1 MARRYD
7 HTKEDLKELIIDSAE
22 KIISKSGYSALTTRK
37 LAQKIGYSH
46 GIIYSYFKNIDDL
59 VLHLNSSTLQKMHK
73 QISSAIDQNKC
84 PATQLEEI
92 GKIYLNLAS
101 SDFYKWD
108 LLFNYQY
115 TKINKIPESYQKL
128 IDSVFNLVQVPISGM
143 SCNKKLVSDLSHI
156 FWAGIHGIV
165 DLSSK
170 SKLEKAKAKSET
182 ELIRTFVKIFI
193 SGIEHQKN

>member
-7 HTKEDLKELIIDSAE
+7 HSKEDLKELIIDSAE
-22 KIISKSGYSALTTRK
+22 KIVSKSGYRELTTRK

-59 VLHLNSSTLQKMHK
+59 ILCLNSSTLQKMHK
-73 QISSAIDQNKC
+73 QMSAVIDQNKC
-84 PATQLEEI
+84 PITQLEEI
-92 GKIYLNLAS
+92 GKIYLNLAYN
-101 SDFYKWD
+101 DFYKWD

-128 IDSVFNLVQVPISGM
+128 INSVFHLIQTPISKI
-143 SCNKKLVSDLSHI
+143 SCNKKLIPDLSHI
-156 FWAGIHGIV
+156 FWAGVHGIV

-170 SKLEKAKAKSET
+170 SKLEKAKAKTET
-182 ELIRTFVKIFI
+182 ELIRIFVKIFI
-193 SGIEHQKN
+193 SGLENYKN